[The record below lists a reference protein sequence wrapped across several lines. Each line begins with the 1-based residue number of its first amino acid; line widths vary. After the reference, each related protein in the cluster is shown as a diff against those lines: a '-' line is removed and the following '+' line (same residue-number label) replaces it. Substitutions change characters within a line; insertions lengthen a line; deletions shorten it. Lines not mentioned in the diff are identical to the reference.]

1 MLKSIFCFSVCLCT
15 IALPALAE
23 LTPQELNQ
31 IRLIIKE
38 EIKEEINPI
47 KTEIASIKTEIASIK
62 TEIGSV
68 KIDVAWIRGKL
79 DTFDKH
85 ITWLMALIAVAVVIP
100 TIVISWRDRKDR
112 VQQRQIESLM
122 EEIEKLKQQRIVD
135 P

>member
-1 MLKSIFCFSVCLCT
+1 MLKSIFCLSVCLCA

-31 IRLIIKE
+31 IRSIIKE

-62 TEIGSV
+62 TEIEST
-68 KIDVAWIRGKL
+68 KIDVAWVRGKL

-85 ITWLMALIAVAVVIP
+85 ITWLIALIAAAAIIP
-100 TIVISWRDRKDR
+100 QIVIAWRDRKDR
-112 VQQRQIESLM
+112 VQQKQIETLM
-122 EEIEKLKQQRIVD
+122 EEIEKLK
-135 P
+135 